1 MPQSCGPGKKS
12 KIESMRLMKRLTFL
26 SVLFIVATQAQAPEQ
41 KNPSVAGSVLST
53 TGDPLKKAQIT
64 LRRTDGRGEAGY
76 AASTDAAGVFRFADV
91 EPGKYVLYVQRNGY
105 ISQQYSSL
113 GRAGSTFTLAPG
125 QELTGVVVK
134 LVPQGVISGKVTDE
148 DGDPVAQ
155 CAVAV
160 LSQRYFRGKRQY
172 QPVGGTQVNDLGE
185 FRLANLAPGQ
195 YLVSV
200 ASHGRAAGLVR
211 ADAPKNAPEESYA
224 TTYYPSATEPAQAT
238 PIVVTA
244 GSDLRGLDIR
254 LVKART
260 YHVRGKVIDGV
271 TNLPLRDVSLNLTPA
286 DGKGVFGTGGNGA
299 SVRNAAGTFDIGRVL
314 PGSYILMINHM
325 NAGGRSFTQQSV
337 EVTNESINGLV
348 AITRP
353 GLELSG
359 SVRVDGNESV
369 DFSSMRFSL
378 EPAIGRTVYTV
389 VIQPK
394 PDGTFTIANVGSA
407 KLRLQVINMPESTYF
422 KSVRM
427 GAQEMAGSVI
437 DLSGGV
443 GGPVEIVV
451 SAKAGQISGTVKDA
465 KQEPAANATV
475 VLVPDSSRRE
485 QLHLYKRTAADQNGS
500 FTLKGLAPGEYT
512 LFSWESIE
520 DGAWQDPAVLLKY
533 ESMGTKVKL
542 EQGGAETAQVK
553 MIPAADT
560 K

>member
-1 MPQSCGPGKKS
+1 
-12 KIESMRLMKRLTFL
+12 MKRLAFL
-26 SVLFIVATQAQAPEQ
+26 AVLFIVNTRAQAPEE
-41 KNPSVAGSVLST
+41 KKPSVAGSVLST
-53 TGDPLKKAQIT
+53 TGEPLKKAHIT
-64 LRRTDGRGEAGY
+64 LRRTGGRGEAGY
-76 AASTDAAGVFRFADV
+76 AASTDVAGAFRFADV
-91 EPGKYVLYVQRNGY
+91 EPGKYVLHVQRSGY
-105 ISQQYSSL
+105 ISQQYSSP
-113 GRAGSTFTLAPG
+113 GRAASTFTLTPG

-155 CAVAV
+155 CAVQV
-160 LSQRYFRGKRQY
+160 LSQRYLRGKRQY

-195 YLVSV
+195 YMVRVVSQ
-200 ASHGRAAGLVR
+200 SRTAGLVR
-211 ADAPKNAPEESYA
+211 ADAPKDAPEENYA

-238 PIVVTA
+238 PIAVTA
-244 GSDLRGLDIR
+244 GSELRGVDIR

-260 YHVRGKVIDGV
+260 YHVRGKVIDAA
-271 TNLPLRDVSLNLTPA
+271 TNLPVRDVFLNLTPA
-286 DGKGVFGTGGNGA
+286 DGNGMYETGANGTV
-299 SVRNAAGTFDIGRVL
+299 VRNAAGTFDIWGVL
-314 PGSYILMINHM
+314 AGSYVLMINGM
-325 NAGGRSFTQQSV
+325 NAGGRTSTQQLV
-337 EVTNESINGLV
+337 EVANENINDLI
-348 AITRP
+348 AIVKP
-353 GLELSG
+353 GLQLSG
-359 SVRVDGNESV
+359 SITVDGNESV

-378 EPAIGRTVYTV
+378 EPAIGRAANTV

-394 PDGTFTIANVGSA
+394 PDGTFTIANVSSA
-407 KLRLQVINMPESTYF
+407 KLRLQVINMPESTYL

-427 GAQEMAGSVI
+427 GAQEMAGAII

-443 GGPVEIVV
+443 GGPVEIVI

-465 KQEPAANATV
+465 KQEPVANANV

-485 QLHLYKRTAADQNGS
+485 QLHLFKQTAADQNGS
-500 FTLKGLAPGEYT
+500 FTVKGLPPGEYT

-533 ESMGTKVKL
+533 ESNGTKVKV
-542 EQGGAETAQVK
+542 EQGGTETAQVK